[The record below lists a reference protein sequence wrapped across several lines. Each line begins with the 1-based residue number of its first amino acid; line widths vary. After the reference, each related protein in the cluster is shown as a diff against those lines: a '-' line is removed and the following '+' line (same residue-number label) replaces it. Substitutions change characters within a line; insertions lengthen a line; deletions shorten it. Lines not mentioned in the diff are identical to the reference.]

1 MPCVPTA
8 PASRKRNNKQNI
20 CNLSFPFDR
29 NTTPVK
35 GAQNLVSVYLSSAKT
50 FDTVQKKPCALKYA
64 VSQHKFTNSLQNA
77 TKLPTCATQISKV
90 AKGITNAPNLRQ
102 AYCNKKTEAKNAS
115 VFTVNL
121 VLLYKSQFAHG
132 NSVFGSCVKQN
143 NSVATATSKNCLYRY
158 LLAPLYILR
167 LVVGRCAKGCKLP
180 CTPRKKTKM

>member
-1 MPCVPTA
+1 MFTCL
-8 PASRKRNNKQNI
+8 RQK
-20 CNLSFPFDR
+20 LS
-29 NTTPVK
+29 TQCK
-35 GAQNLVSVYLSSAKT
+35 
-50 FDTVQKKPCALKYA
+50 KKPCALKYGGL
-64 VSQHKFTNSLQNA
+64 QHNFTNSLQNA

-90 AKGITNAPNLRQ
+90 AKCKRHNQCPEFTANLLQ
-102 AYCNKKTEAKNAS
+102 QKTEAKNVS

-180 CTPRKKTKM
+180 CTPRKKTKMEIDCDALM

>member
-20 CNLSFPFDR
+20 CNLSFPFER

-102 AYCNKKTEAKNAS
+102 TYCNKKTEAKNAS
-115 VFTVNL
+115 VFSVNL
-121 VLLYKSQFAHG
+121 FYFTRVNLPMAILFL
-132 NSVFGSCVKQN
+132 V
-143 NSVATATSKNCLYRY
+143 VASNKIIPLPTISKATSSFTL
-158 LLAPLYILR
+158 
-167 LVVGRCAKGCKLP
+167 
-180 CTPRKKTKM
+180 